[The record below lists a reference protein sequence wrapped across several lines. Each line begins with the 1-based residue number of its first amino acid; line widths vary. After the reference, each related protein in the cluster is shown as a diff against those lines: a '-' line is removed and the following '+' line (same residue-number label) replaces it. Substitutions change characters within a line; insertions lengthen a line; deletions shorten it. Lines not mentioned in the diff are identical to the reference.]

1 VEDVIRLVINRLLET
16 LCVANQPLQMP
27 EFGNGASSSISSSW
41 EEDGVAPELLANIP
55 VHLQSTM
62 TATRDYF
69 ARLLFWCMLLG
80 HHMRGLEYRLELS
93 RTLSLSGDT
102 ELRLEEERYD

>member
-1 VEDVIRLVINRLLET
+1 
-16 LCVANQPLQMP
+16 MP

-69 ARLLFWCMLLG
+69 ARLLFWWVLG
-80 HHMRGLEYRLELS
+80 LS
-93 RTLSLSGDT
+93 SFSFHSLI
-102 ELRLEEERYD
+102 LVIN